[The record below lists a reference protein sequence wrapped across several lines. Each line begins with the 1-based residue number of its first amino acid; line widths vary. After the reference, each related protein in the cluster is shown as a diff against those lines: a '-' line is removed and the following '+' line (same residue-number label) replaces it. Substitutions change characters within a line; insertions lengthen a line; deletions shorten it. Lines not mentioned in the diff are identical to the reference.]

1 MDTTRFAGKVGVV
14 TGGAGGIGRAIAT
27 RFVAEGGKIVVGDV
41 KTDTLEEITA
51 ELGAENCR
59 CVYCDVTDRKSVDAM
74 IQTAY
79 DVFGGFDVM
88 FGNSGINLM
97 KDFLD
102 FTEEENERIFRVN
115 AFGCFNTTQ
124 AAGRAFVAHETKGAI
139 VNTASINVRLACPNS
154 TSYAA
159 TKGAIAAMTRGAAV
173 EFAKYGIRCNCVA
186 PRTHAH
192 RHDERPGRGP
202 LPELYRAQ
210 AAHKAHLRPLRAGGR
225 GLLPGQR
232 RRLLY
237 DRRNS
242 LQLRRLGPVLIRP
255 GKTPRDPQLRLRV
268 SFAVSGPA
276 V

>member
-41 KTDTLEEITA
+41 KTDTFEEITA

-124 AAGRAFVAHETKGAI
+124 AAGRAFVAHEAKGAI

-186 PRTHAH
+186 P
-192 RHDERPGRGP
+192 GP
-202 LPELYRAQ
+202 TLTDMMSGQAVDRFPSYTAPKLLIKRISDPSEQ
-210 AAHKAHLRPLRAGGR
+210 AAVVCFLASDDASYMTGEIVYNCAGW
-225 GLLPGQR
+225 GL
-232 RRLLY
+232 
-237 DRRNS
+237 S
-242 LQLRRLGPVLIRP
+242 
-255 GKTPRDPQLRLRV
+255 
-268 SFAVSGPA
+268 
-276 V
+276 